1 MFFYGCRY
9 ELFLSLHFEVNCSL
23 ALSTPSTQVKIFLR
37 GLKGNSVFAS
47 DAARKSSLV
56 DPNKV
61 FLGNLNWNVTA
72 VELKEICK
80 RFGDVAHV
88 KVVKNHYTGRSKG
101 IAFVRFC
108 DPISATAAL
117 TTLNGYELYGRVV
130 VCDNVEEKPKLTKK
144 QRKLAEKIAGW
155 EAAARDAEFNADGA
169 LAVGASDEV
178 TGGHD
183 GNEVSS
189 SVE

>member
-1 MFFYGCRY
+1 MLLYSGRY
-9 ELFLSLHFEVNCSL
+9 DLFPRIFLPVNRSI
-23 ALSTPSTQVKIFLR
+23 ALSTPVTHVSIFLH
-37 GLKGNSVFAS
+37 GSKGNSVFAS

-72 VELKEICK
+72 AELKEICK

-117 TTLNGYELYGRVV
+117 TTLNGYELYGRLV

-155 EAAARDAEFNADGA
+155 EAAARDAEFDVDGA

-178 TGGHD
+178 TGSND
-183 GNEVSS
+183 GNEVSNII
-189 SVE
+189 E

>member
-1 MFFYGCRY
+1 VLLPITPFYSHLTSGP
-9 ELFLSLHFEVNCSL
+9 
-23 ALSTPSTQVKIFLR
+23 T
-37 GLKGNSVFAS
+37 GNSIFVS
-47 DAARKSSLV
+47 DAARKKSLH

-72 VELKEICK
+72 LELKTLCR

-88 KVVKNHYTGRSKG
+88 KVVKNHYTGNSKG

-117 TTLNGYELYGRVV
+117 TTLNGLELYGRLI

-144 QRKLAEKIAGW
+144 QRKLADKIAGW
-155 EAAARDAEFNADGA
+155 DAAKVAGEGGFDLEDVL
-169 LAVGASDEV
+169 LAGTEQAGGEDQDEDDEQV
-178 TGGHD
+178 EEIDEEEGERVA
-183 GNEVSS
+183 NE
-189 SVE
+189 

>member
-1 MFFYGCRY
+1 MFFVHG
-9 ELFLSLHFEVNCSL
+9 V
-23 ALSTPSTQVKIFLR
+23 ALSSLFIHSISFSN

-72 VELKEICK
+72 PELKELCK

-88 KVVKNHYTGRSKG
+88 KVVKNHYTGRSNG

-117 TTLNGYELYGRVV
+117 TTLNGYELHGRLL

-155 EAAARDAEFNADGA
+155 EAAARDAEFSVGSA
-169 LAVGASDEV
+169 LAAGADEKDTDSD
-178 TGGHD
+178 GD
-183 GNEVSS
+183 NKMSS
-189 SVE
+189 SNEEGAIDV